1 MGSGK
6 VYLLF
11 LLMQTLLPQ
20 APATASTRS
29 TGLHFFFSSFSFSF
43 FFFSLFF
50 SLFLFLSIFY
60 LFSFLSSF
68 NIFACPHQ
76 ALGRNK

>member
-29 TGLHFFFSSFSFSF
+29 TGLHFFFSSFLFLFPFSFSF
-43 FFFSLFF
+43 FFFS
-50 SLFLFLSIFY
+50 IFY
-60 LFSFLSSF
+60 PLSFLPSF
-68 NIFACPHQ
+68 NIFVCPLQGHE
-76 ALGRNK
+76 GRNK